1 MGAAP
6 KLNPPI
12 DGPFSI
18 VVVVVK
24 AVAVEPPKAKGD
36 DVGPTA
42 ATGGFAA
49 AAAATC
55 EDVVALT
62 PKTGVADLDDGLELP
77 TTPAPPLTRA
87 ELGAS
92 GGVIVVAGLTPPNK
106 NAGPEIVV
114 DDAAESPVDSGVG
127 VVSDTTGAAAVV
139 VVVKPGVEAGSGVG
153 GVTTTTA
160 VIGEGDLPTGEG
172 GKREEG

>member
-12 DGPFSI
+12 GPFSI
-18 VVVVVK
+18 VVVVK

-92 GGVIVVAGLTPPNK
+92 GIVVAGLTPPNK